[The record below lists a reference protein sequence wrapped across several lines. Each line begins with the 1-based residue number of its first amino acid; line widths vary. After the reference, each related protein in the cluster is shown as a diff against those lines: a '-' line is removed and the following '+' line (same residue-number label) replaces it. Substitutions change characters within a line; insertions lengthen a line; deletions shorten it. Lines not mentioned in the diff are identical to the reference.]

1 MSKTR
6 RIEYVDGFLNHYD
19 ATSRAI
25 IENTKE
31 KFSTKFKYI
40 PSIKECI
47 FIHNTGLAEP
57 ASCKR
62 TGCDKFA
69 KFGRGSY
76 NYCSRRCMDS
86 DPSRNEKIQE
96 KRKLAQIDY
105 SAVHEKVVATKNIV
119 GEDGL
124 TTHER
129 TGIALKKRWIDN
141 PDLVDEFVSRMN
153 SYHKTAS
160 EDERKRKREKRV
172 STMVSRYG
180 RTHFGGGYSPLK
192 RIIVANQEFIVQG
205 YEDIFLRQYEDPT
218 RLICCNRSLEYA
230 FEYEFNGNKHKY
242 FPDFFDSHKNV
253 FFEIKSKYWWEKE
266 IDRNLSKIESVNRA
280 GREIKVIV
288 YDGKE
293 IERIRKEIERRDLSS
308 RETDLFSPI

>member
-1 MSKTR
+1 MSKTQ
-6 RIEYVDGFLNHYD
+6 RIEYVDGFLSHYD

-31 KFSTKFKYI
+31 NFLTKFKYI

-47 FIHNTGLAEP
+47 FIHNMGLGEP

-62 TGCDKFA
+62 TGCEKFA
-69 KFGRGSY
+69 KFGDGRY
-76 NYCSRRCMDS
+76 NYCSRGCS
-86 DPSRNEKIQE
+86 DTDPARNEKIQE
-96 KRKLAQIDY
+96 KRKQANIDY

-129 TGIALKKRWIDN
+129 TGAAMKKRLADN
-141 PDLVDEFVSRMN
+141 PDLVDEFVSRLT
-153 SYHKTAS
+153 SYHKTTS
-160 EDERKRKREKRV
+160 EDERKRIREKRV
-172 STMVSRYG
+172 STMESRHG
-180 RTHFGGGYSPLK
+180 RSHFGGGYSPLK
-192 RIIVANQEFIVQG
+192 RIIVENREFIVQG
-205 YEDIFLRQYEDPT
+205 YEDVFLRQYEDPT
-218 RLICCNRSLEYA
+218 CLICCNRSSEYA

-242 FPDFFDSHKNV
+242 FPDFFDHHKNV

-266 IDRNLSKIESVNRA
+266 IDRNLSKIEAVNRA
-280 GREIKVIV
+280 GREIKVII

-293 IERIRKEIERRDLSS
+293 IKRIRKEIERRDLSS